1 MAGINS
7 STFYDGEI
15 AEVIVYNSIPSTWL
29 ARTLSVRH
37 YLTDRYGAFTY
48 LNASDP
54 FFSSVDVLLHMEGTD
69 DATSF
74 SDSSSNT
81 RTITQAGNAHVDH
94 GRAKFGSSA
103 VLLDGTG
110 DYLSVPA
117 GAAFGTGDFC
127 IEAWV
132 YQTNHSALQA
142 LFTGYNYNAAG
153 TWRLYSWTDSTLRWY
168 APASGGTTPGVRI
181 TGSSNA
187 PLNEWYHIA
196 IATISSTTTMY
207 LNGTSIGSSAV
218 GNHSSGDPITI
229 GGATGTYSGYGVV
242 GSMDEFR
249 ITRGNGRYTSNF
261 VVPTEAFPDS

>member
-1 MAGINS
+1 MTLRSGFGKYGVAAGGS
-7 STFYDGEI
+7 K
-15 AEVIVYNSIPSTWL
+15 AP
-29 ARTLSVRH
+29 
-37 YLTDRYGAFTY
+37 TDS
-48 LNASDP
+48 L
-54 FFSSVDVLLHMEGTD
+54 FSNVDVLLHMEGTD

-74 SDSSSNT
+74 TDSSSSG

-103 VLLDGTG
+103 MLLDGTG
-110 DYLSVPA
+110 DYLQYTP
-117 GAAFGTGDFC
+117 GAVFGTADFC

-168 APASGGTTPGVRI
+168 APASGGTSVGARI
-181 TGSSNA
+181 TGSSDA
-187 PLNEWYHIA
+187 PLNAWYHIA
-196 IATISSTTTMY
+196 IATASSTATMY

-218 GNHSSGDPITI
+218 GNHSSGNPITI
-229 GGATGTYSGYGVV
+229 GAATGTWAGYGVV

-249 ITRGNGRYTSNF
+249 ITRGHARYTGNF
-261 VVPTEAFPDS
+261 TAPTAAFPDSAP